1 MSLVKNKS
9 FLAVLLG
16 CAILGAVL
24 GCGGGPG
31 EREFR
36 GGVREFERGSYVRAK
51 TLLEKSITERPGSAA
66 NAVAYNYIGL
76 AEWKL
81 EQLQRA
87 IEAFENSRSL
97 NPSLVEPTYNLA
109 AILHDSG
116 DLARAA
122 TLLEEAALADPADSR
137 SLEFLGRI
145 YMQSGKWQE
154 ARRVLFGALARA
166 PQSPRVLTALALAEI
181 HASGADKAIFYLMRA
196 LERQPDYPPALFNLG
211 VIYLQEMKDK
221 DQAAAYFRKYLE
233 VAGDDP
239 HREYAQRMVE
249 DLSGVPAA
257 PPAVVPVATV
267 EVPRVRQPV
276 VQPPAV
282 EARPLPV
289 AEPDS
294 AHPLAGGRTVE
305 NLLKSARMESGKANV
320 QAALNLC
327 LEAAGKAERAGDAAL
342 QEKALRE
349 AVKLCFDQARAH
361 YALGR
366 FLFDQGQHEA
376 ALKAFKQAIV
386 LDPKFALAH
395 LGLADAAVKTD
406 EVDAALVAIKQ
417 ALQLEPGNPDALW
430 SLAALYDRE
439 LQNKDK
445 AAQTYRQFVDRF
457 PGDPRVIK
465 AQERL
470 NEMAP
475 PPARRA
481 PSPPPAARPQAPA
494 PASAS
499 RPAAPP
505 VTQLRIK
512 PTMIRNTHAAVQAY
526 NRGTL
531 YQQQEDLD
539 RAIYYYTRA
548 VENDDTFATAFF
560 NLGSVYWAKGE
571 YGMAKDAYA
580 RAVQLQP
587 DMIAARYNL
596 ALISRELKDRK
607 TAIEQLNILL
617 KNRPDYA
624 PAHYLLGMLYADDP
638 ATLGLA
644 REQYKAFLGLAPNDP
659 SAPVVRNWLQAH

>member
-1 MSLVKNKS
+1 MNRDF
-9 FLAVLLG
+9 FLAVVLGGVLLG
-16 CAILGAVL
+16 AGL

-31 EREFR
+31 EREYR
-36 GGVREFERGSYVRAK
+36 NGVREYERGSYVRAK
-51 TLLEKSITERPGSAA
+51 NLLEKSINERPGSAG
-66 NAVAYNYIGL
+66 NAAAYNYLGL

-81 EQLQRA
+81 GQLQRA

-97 NPSLVEPTYNLA
+97 NPALVEPTYNLA

-116 DLARAA
+116 DLSRAA
-122 TLLEEAALADPADSR
+122 TLLEESALADPADAR
-137 SLEFLGRI
+137 SLEFLGSI
-145 YMQSGKWQE
+145 YMQAGKWQE
-154 ARRVLFGALARA
+154 ARRVLFGALARS
-166 PQSPRVLTALALAEI
+166 PQSPRVLTALALAET
-181 HASGADKAIFYLMRA
+181 HASGADKAIFYLMQA
-196 LERQPDYPPALFNLG
+196 LERQTDYPPALFNLG

-221 DQAAAYFRKYLE
+221 AQAAAYFKKYLD
-233 VAGDDP
+233 VAGNDP
-239 HREYAQRMVE
+239 HRDYAQRIVE
-249 DLSGVPAA
+249 DLTGVPASPVTLVA
-257 PPAVVPVATV
+257 VATV
-267 EVPRVRQPV
+267 DVPRVQQPIT
-276 VQPPAV
+276 QPPKV
-282 EARPLPV
+282 EPPPAQ
-289 AEPDS
+289 
-294 AHPLAGGRTVE
+294 PLAGGRTVD
-305 NLLKSARMESGKANV
+305 NLLKSAKMESEKANV
-320 QAALNLC
+320 QTALNLC
-327 LEAAGKAERAGDAAL
+327 LEAAGKAERAGNVGL

-349 AVKLCFDQARAH
+349 GARLCFDQPRAH

-366 FLFDQGQHEA
+366 FLCDHGQHEA

-386 LDPKFALAH
+386 LDPKFALAQ
-395 LGLADAAVKTD
+395 LGLADAAVKTG

-417 ALQLEPGNPDALW
+417 AIQLEPGNPDALW
-430 SLAALYDRE
+430 SLASLYDRE

-445 AAQTYRQFVDRF
+445 AAQVYRQFADRF

-475 PPARRA
+475 PPVRRV
-481 PSPPPAARPQAPA
+481 PPATPAARTPEVAPA
-494 PASAS
+494 AAP
-499 RPAAPP
+499 RPAGQPA
-505 VTQLRIK
+505 TQLRIK
-512 PTMIRNTHAAVQAY
+512 PTMVRNTHAAVQAY

-607 TAIEQLNILL
+607 TAIEQLGILL
-617 KNRPDYA
+617 KGHPDYA
-624 PAHYLLGMLYADDP
+624 PGHYLLGMLYADDP
-638 ATLGLA
+638 ATVELA
-644 REQYKAFLGLAPNDP
+644 KAQYKAFLGLAPNDP
-659 SAPVVRNWLQAH
+659 AAPVVRNWMQAH